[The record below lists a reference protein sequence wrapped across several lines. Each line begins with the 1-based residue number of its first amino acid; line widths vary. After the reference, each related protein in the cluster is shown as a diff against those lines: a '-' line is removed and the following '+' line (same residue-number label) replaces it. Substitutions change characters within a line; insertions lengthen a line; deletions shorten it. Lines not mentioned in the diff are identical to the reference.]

1 MDDTVNTDLVSRLR
15 TADYVLNLLM
25 EIDAAGETVEAQ
37 RERCRELRAT
47 VNRMIPDGFHDV
59 NEGNIVAFIRAG

>member
-1 MDDTVNTDLVSRLR
+1 MDTVMVSRLR
-15 TADYVLNLLM
+15 TAGYVLNLLM

-37 RERCRELRAT
+37 RAHCRELREV
-47 VNRMIPDGFHDV
+47 VNEAVPDSESYDV